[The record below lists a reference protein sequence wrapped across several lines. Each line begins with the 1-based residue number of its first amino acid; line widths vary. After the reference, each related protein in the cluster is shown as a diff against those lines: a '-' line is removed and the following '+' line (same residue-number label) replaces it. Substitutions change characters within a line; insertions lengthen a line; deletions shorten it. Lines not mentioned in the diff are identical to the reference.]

1 MKSSSQKSV
10 ITAIGISLI
19 LIAVLSRRIF
29 ARNINTD
36 TILGFLAGM
45 AVMIISF
52 LIFRAIMQ
60 NKK

>member
-1 MKSSSQKSV
+1 MKSGSQKSV
-10 ITAIGISLI
+10 ITTIGISLI

-52 LIFRAIMQ
+52 LIFRAIMR

>member
-52 LIFRAIMQ
+52 LIFRAIMR

>member
-1 MKSSSQKSV
+1 MKSGSQKSV

-29 ARNINTD
+29 ARNMNTE
-36 TILGFLAGM
+36 TILGFLTGM

-52 LIFRAIMQ
+52 LIFRAIMR
-60 NKK
+60 NKQ

>member
-1 MKSSSQKSV
+1 MKSGSQKSV

-29 ARNINTD
+29 ARNMNTE
-36 TILGFLAGM
+36 TILGFLAVM

-52 LIFRAIMQ
+52 LIFRAIMR